1 MVDVVVFTNNTKKGV
16 MKMKIMTD
24 IDTGVV
30 SIIFESNEE
39 KHQIYNIIED
49 MLDDNEC
56 MVFCYYPED
65 SVTEKEKEKIAK
77 SMVKVEQFLMKQRGS
92 INDILDEMVEEEGI

>member
-1 MVDVVVFTNNTKKGV
+1 
-16 MKMKIMTD
+16 MKIMTD

-56 MVFCYYPED
+56 MVFCYYPEE
-65 SVTEKEKEKIAK
+65 SISEEERKKTAK
-77 SMVKVEQFLMKQRGS
+77 NMAKVEAFLLEQRG
-92 INDILDEMVEEEGI
+92 NMEDILKEMEEEKSENE